1 MKNKTTYSFP
11 VTIKEGESEKTY
23 ELTFAKMRRSVRED
37 ADIFYSKSF
46 YKMVES
52 GIMPAAVL
60 QKKMIDAGAVLDEK
74 HVKKY
79 DVILEKLAKAERE
92 YQELATDL
100 ENKEKNK
107 ERIEQLLK
115 DIGLLSNQSKEY
127 ELSRLN
133 SSEHTAEKHAY
144 DAVIQWLVVKLA
156 MFRPSFEEN
165 AEWKPFFKGNTDE
178 ERLADLEEKDFA
190 EDELYIAALRNFYIM
205 ASLAKMGIEDEKAI
219 KEYIEKNKE

>member
-23 ELTFAKMRRSVRED
+23 DMTFAKMRRSTREE

-60 QKKMIDAGAVLDEK
+60 QKKMIDAGAILDEK

-79 DVILEKLAKAERE
+79 DGILEKLVKAERE
-92 YQELATDL
+92 YQELVTDL
-100 ENKEKNK
+100 ENKEKN
-107 ERIEQLLK
+107 EDRINQLSK
-115 DIGLLSNQSKEY
+115 DIALLSNQSKEY
-127 ELSRLN
+127 ELSRIN

-144 DAVIQWLVVKLA
+144 DAVIQWIVVKLA
-156 MFRPSFEEN
+156 MFKPAFDDK
-165 AEWKPFFKGNTDE
+165 AEWTPFFKGNTDE
-178 ERLADLEEKDFA
+178 ERLADLEEKEFA
-190 EDELYIAALRNFYIM
+190 EDDLYIASLRNFYIM
-205 ASLAKMGIEDEKAI
+205 AALAKMGIEDEKAI
-219 KEYIEKNKE
+219 KEYLDKQKE